1 MCGRFTL
8 TASIEDIQQH
18 FGVLHVPSAFREVYR
33 PRFNVAPGQDVLTV
47 VAMTPETL
55 NGARTAAAAGAA
67 PGGSASLN
75 AGSDVVRTLRW
86 HRWGLIPPWAKEP
99 SIGYRMINARSET
112 VAQKPSFRHAFRR
125 RRCLVPADGFYEW
138 RTEGRRK
145 VPFRFR
151 MRDGSLFALAGL
163 WETWTPPDGGEPIT
177 SCTVLTTDANDV
189 VAPVHHRMPVIIP
202 PDHYDTW
209 LDPEEEPEAL
219 KALLSPYPPS
229 AMEGYAVSTEVNSA
243 RNDYPELI
251 KPLETGHEPLS
262 FDLRHPE

>member
-8 TASIEDIQQH
+8 TTSLADIELH
-18 FGVLHVPSAFREVYR
+18 FGLLPAPLPFKEMYR
-33 PRFNVAPGQDVLTV
+33 PRFNVAPGQNILTV
-47 VAMTPETL
+47 VAV
-55 NGARTAAAAGAA
+55 GAA
-67 PGGSASLN
+67 ELS
-75 AGSDVVRTLRW
+75 RELRW

-112 VAQKPSFRHAFRR
+112 VAEKPSFRNAFRR

-138 RTEGRRK
+138 RPEGRRK
-145 VPFRFR
+145 IPYRFR
-151 MRDGSLFALAGL
+151 LRDGSLFALAGL

-219 KALLSPYPPS
+219 QALLSPYPPD
-229 AMEGYAVSTEVNSA
+229 AMEGYAVSPEVNSA

-251 KPLETGHEPLS
+251 EPAAADSEPAGTGTGPAETGAEPSGTGPGPVQL
-262 FDLRHPE
+262 DLL